1 MTTQVKI
8 LEQTVRELQGQL
20 QAAYSR
26 IAALNNEVD
35 LYKKKYR
42 DYVDNNE
49 YKEKYRS
56 FVDNNEYKEKYRS
69 LRDHQHDILSKDFK
83 MRQKALTEL
92 NYDGNETRGRY
103 GEDESV

>member
-1 MTTQVKI
+1 MTTQI
-8 LEQTVRELQGQL
+8 ENLEQNVRELQGQL

-26 IAALNNEVD
+26 IAALNNEVET
-35 LYKKKYR
+35 YKKKYR
-42 DYVDNNE
+42 DHIDNNE
-49 YKEKYRS
+49 YKDKYRNL
-56 FVDNNEYKEKYRS
+56 V
-69 LRDHQHDILSKDFK
+69 DHQKSILDRDFR